1 VGSPPTSSAHV
12 TSGICPSSTAAGVIP
27 NTCPVSST
35 CITSC
40 TSAKDY
46 SSQSPCFNCGHVGHF
61 AWQCPEPRRGKAP
74 RVPSSTVIQKKGWF
88 RDPILRSG
96 HVNHTTVEDITE
108 GEEVFAGTF
117 LPFGHPI
124 IILFDSRASYD
135 FIS

>member
-1 VGSPPTSSAHV
+1 MLPQASVQAQQQQVLSPT
-12 TSGICPSSTAAGVIP
+12 
-27 NTCPVSST
+27 PV
-35 CITSC
+35 
-40 TSAKDY
+40 
-46 SSQSPCFNCGHVGHF
+46 QSPQHVLLHAPQQKTTVARASCFNCGHVGHF

-74 RVPSSTVIQKKGWF
+74 RVPASTVIQKKGWF

-124 IILFDSRASYD
+124 IILFDSRASHD